1 MQSITN
7 GLLDSVRP
15 GVVGVPAT
23 SVVSLDEKTLKLK
36 FKGPLALL
44 GAQELDKLRFKP
56 KGAPVRIWSL
66 GT

>member
-1 MQSITN
+1 MGGCGYF
-7 GLLDSVRP
+7 GLYLELRS
-15 GVVGVPAT
+15 
-23 SVVSLDEKTLKLK
+23 SKKLKLK

-66 GT
+66 GA